1 MARKSTRE
9 LDTLIVG
16 GVIDPAAAGL
26 YHVAK
31 RLGEVLLL
39 AGVPIQ
45 QVVYPDVAR
54 MWARA
59 EAARFRRTVMQI
71 NLGSGALAAAFLVV
85 LAFHAELLISLTV
98 GSQFSAAAGPL
109 ILQTVG
115 VAVFLCGVAL
125 RPALFSM
132 GLQMKFLQIVTLSTA
147 CFYGT
152 LLIAVPAFGLYG
164 APLAHI
170 VYNVVWLVAMQ
181 AAMLQG
187 TRQAPAGQPAQ
198 S

>member
-1 MARKSTRE
+1 
-9 LDTLIVG
+9 
-16 GVIDPAAAGL
+16 VIDPAAAGL

-132 GLQMKFLQIVTLSTA
+132 GLQIKFLQIVTLSTA

-170 VYNVVWLVAMQ
+170 IYNVVWLVAMQ

>member
-1 MARKSTRE
+1 
-9 LDTLIVG
+9 
-16 GVIDPAAAGL
+16 
-26 YHVAK
+26 
-31 RLGEVLLL
+31 
-39 AGVPIQ
+39 
-45 QVVYPDVAR
+45 
-54 MWARA
+54 
-59 EAARFRRTVMQI
+59 
-71 NLGSGALAAAFLVV
+71 
-85 LAFHAELLISLTV
+85 
-98 GSQFSAAAGPL
+98 
-109 ILQTVG
+109 

-132 GLQMKFLQIVTLSTA
+132 GLQIKFLQIVTLSTA

-170 VYNVVWLVAMQ
+170 IYNVVWLVAMQ